1 MSKEFVMNILKWQE
15 EKVETGDRGPFA
27 VEENWTAVVRAA
39 SSAVHYPR
47 GDPNPA

>member
-1 MSKEFVMNILKWQE
+1 MNILKWQE

-39 SSAVHYPR
+39 ATLR
-47 GDPNPA
+47 GDPNQKKFTRFSIES